1 MKKFNPDSG
10 GQSFTKSLLLIDKS
24 GGSMRQMLEIT
35 SQDCK
40 WKARKGNEEWTV
52 VDSVHNES
60 ISVPDAGEY
69 ITGFDLSRT
78 TNPHGHR
85 FPNRVRFN
93 MHTKN
98 GKSDIAVLSLSCR
111 PSHNINVQISMKR
124 KSDQQFVDGEL
135 KAGRKLLSTLQTS
148 TDSEFSVDSKWQELG
163 GSEQAALYLQLADED
178 RASVALLQT
187 HGCGDAEK
195 ELAKQTCSKHLG
207 EEHGTE
213 DAHFL
218 EDCIYDLCHGAGET
232 QAELVAELLA
242 TTRADYKRNALQWCT
257 LMKP

>member
-1 MKKFNPDSG
+1 
-10 GQSFTKSLLLIDKS
+10 
-24 GGSMRQMLEIT
+24 
-35 SQDCK
+35 
-40 WKARKGNEEWTV
+40 
-52 VDSVHNES
+52 
-60 ISVPDAGEY
+60 
-69 ITGFDLSRT
+69 
-78 TNPHGHR
+78 
-85 FPNRVRFN
+85 
-93 MHTKN
+93 
-98 GKSDIAVLSLSCR
+98 
-111 PSHNINVQISMKR
+111 
-124 KSDQQFVDGEL
+124 
-135 KAGRKLLSTLQTS
+135 
-148 TDSEFSVDSKWQELG
+148 VDSKWQELG

-242 TTRADYKRNALQWCT
+242 TTRAD
-257 LMKP
+257 